1 MLYDTPDAWLSA
13 PQRSVALI
21 GMSGVGK
28 TRLSSILREE
38 GEWFHYSVD
47 YRIGTRYLGE
57 RITDEFKR
65 EAMES
70 PKLRELL
77 RSDSLSI
84 RSKLSFH
91 NLTPLSTWLGKPG
104 DPERGGMDFDEYVRR
119 QRLHREAEIASML
132 DARAFGERAR
142 ELYGYPHFVCDTSG
156 SICEVVDPDNP
167 RDPVLSAL
175 SRAMLPVYI
184 RGGDEHV
191 AALIARFDRAPKPM
205 YYRDDQLLE
214 FWAAYLE
221 ETGAA
226 PDQVDPDAFIRWG
239 FARLIEGRRPRYQA
253 IADRWGL
260 TVEADEVAAIESEA
274 GFAALIADALDRRA
288 ASTM

>member
-1 MLYDTPDAWLSA
+1 MLYQDAQAWADA
-13 PQRSVALI
+13 PQRSIALI

-28 TRLSSILREE
+28 TRLSSILRDE
-38 GEWFHYSVD
+38 GAWFHYSVD

-65 EAMES
+65 EAMKS
-70 PKLRELL
+70 PKLREMLL
-77 RSDSLSI
+77 SDSLSI

-91 NLTPLSTWLGKPG
+91 NLTPLATWLGKPG
-104 DPERGGMDFDEYVRR
+104 DPARGGMDFGEYLAR

-132 DARAFGERAR
+132 DARAFADRAR

-156 SICEVVDPDNP
+156 SICEVVDPDDP
-167 RDPVLSAL
+167 RDPVMSAL

-191 AALIARFDRAPKPM
+191 AALVHRFDRAPKPM
-205 YYRDDQLLE
+205 YYREDQLLD
-214 FWAAYLE
+214 FWAAYLAE
-221 ETGAA
+221 KGCAA
-226 PDQVDPDAFIRWG
+226 DQVDPDAFIRWG

-253 IADRWGL
+253 IADRWGVTL
-260 TVEADEVAAIESEA
+260 EADDVARIETGEDLDA
-274 GFAALIADALDRRA
+274 LIMAALA
-288 ASTM
+288 AR

>member
-1 MLYDTPDAWLSA
+1 M
-13 PQRSVALI
+13 
-21 GMSGVGK
+21 
-28 TRLSSILREE
+28 
-38 GEWFHYSVD
+38 
-47 YRIGTRYLGE
+47 
-57 RITDEFKR
+57 
-65 EAMES
+65 
-70 PKLRELL
+70 
-77 RSDSLSI
+77 
-84 RSKLSFH
+84 
-91 NLTPLSTWLGKPG
+91 
-104 DPERGGMDFDEYVRR
+104 
-119 QRLHREAEIASML
+119 
-132 DARAFGERAR
+132 
-142 ELYGYPHFVCDTSG
+142 
-156 SICEVVDPDNP
+156 
-167 RDPVLSAL
+167 
-175 SRAMLPVYI
+175 
-184 RGGDEHV
+184 